1 MNISYSWGVPIL
13 YQECLYLFNK
23 YNRLAT
29 DIKSE
34 STSTVCNGIST
45 ITIKDSSKYC
55 VIDWSIKFC
64 FKTFIV
70 KVTSFYEVFI
80 SIIICYRCAPI

>member
-34 STSTVCNGIST
+34 STPTVCDGIST
-45 ITIKDSSKYC
+45 ITVKDSSIRKLIHTNNY
-55 VIDWSIKFC
+55 ISDLFANPNNQYLSI
-64 FKTFIV
+64 
-70 KVTSFYEVFI
+70 Y
-80 SIIICYRCAPI
+80 YLPQQ